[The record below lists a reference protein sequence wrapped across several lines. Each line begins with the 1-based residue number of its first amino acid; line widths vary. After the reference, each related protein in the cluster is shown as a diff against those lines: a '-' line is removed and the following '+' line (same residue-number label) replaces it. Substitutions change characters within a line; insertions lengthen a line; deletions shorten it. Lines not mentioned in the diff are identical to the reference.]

1 MRLIK
6 VIMLTVCAILILTAC
21 QNSTADSHEI
31 KGNSIRVASWSQEI
45 TEQVNLLV
53 ADEKPFF
60 KEEQIDV
67 TFIPGSGSSDAIK
80 NILAGN
86 ADIAFTDA
94 GSFFSALDQ
103 GEDLVA
109 IYNIYPQNVFNV
121 VSLKENEI
129 TEPEDLKGKTIGVY
143 SLASGTRQNLLILL
157 HEAGLTEEDVNIVET
172 GVLNFAPLMQDQVDA
187 TAATDTGLFLG
198 KEKGLGEVDVIEVK
212 DYLNFSS
219 DLFVVTREMFD
230 ENKDVIQ
237 RFLSG
242 FQTSTEWMINHPE
255 EAAELAVNYAIDG
268 QDVQLNKGI
277 IELRNEASQS
287 EHQLGYIDT
296 QQMQDAADLYK
307 ELGLIENELD
317 MEKYI
322 TNE

>member
-1 MRLIK
+1 
-6 VIMLTVCAILILTAC
+6 MLTVCAILILTAC